1 MIRTLSTET
10 FTTTVIYLEY
20 NEESY
25 KIIHREDGDGYFV
38 PDWQIEDEDGEEI
51 WGSVRTELIEWT
63 KRYLDK

>member
-25 KIIHREDGDGYFV
+25 KVTHREDGDGYFV

-63 KRYLDK
+63 KKYLDK

>member
-10 FTTTVIYLEY
+10 FTTTEIYLEY

-25 KIIHREDGDGYFV
+25 KVIHREDGDGYFV
-38 PDWQIEDEDGEEI
+38 PVWQVEDEDGGEV

-63 KRYLDK
+63 KKYLDK